1 MKGNFDKKKM
11 LEALMNPD
19 ISMILV
25 ELEDGEKNI
34 VYLVEKLQISDDEI
48 KKRLSFVIE
57 HGFVVMNKDETRT
70 TLNVDKDKLNEI
82 METDENFS
90 SVVDGLTELDQYL
103 N

>member
-11 LEALMNPD
+11 LETLMNPD
-19 ISMILV
+19 IFMILA

-34 VYLVEKLQISDDEI
+34 AYLSEKLQISDDEI
-48 KKRLSFVIE
+48 IKRLSNIIE

-70 TLNVDKDKLNEI
+70 MLNVDKNKLNEI

-90 SVVDGLTELDQYL
+90 GVVDGLTELDQYL

>member
-1 MKGNFDKKKM
+1 MKENFDKKKM
-11 LEALMNPD
+11 LETLMNTD
-19 ISMILV
+19 IFMILT

-34 VYLVEKLQISDDEI
+34 VYLTEKLQISNDEI
-48 KKRLSFVIE
+48 IKRLSYVIE

-70 TLNVDKDKLNEI
+70 MLNVDKNKLNEI

-90 SVVDGLTELDQYL
+90 GVVDGLTELDQYL

>member
-11 LEALMNPD
+11 LETLMNPD
-19 ISMILV
+19 ISMILA
-25 ELEDGEKNI
+25 ELEDGEKNMA
-34 VYLVEKLQISDDEI
+34 YLSEKLQIPDDEI
-48 KKRLSFVIE
+48 INRLSYVIE

-70 TLNVDKDKLNEI
+70 IFNVDKNKLNEI

-90 SVVDGLTELDQYL
+90 SVVNGLTELDQYL

>member
-11 LEALMNPD
+11 LETLMNPD
-19 ISMILV
+19 ISMILA

-34 VYLVEKLQISDDEI
+34 TYLAEKLQLSNDEI
-48 KKRLSFVIE
+48 IKRLSHVIE
-57 HGFVVMNKDETRT
+57 HGFVVMVKDETKIM
-70 TLNVDKDKLNEI
+70 LNVDKNKLNEI

-90 SVVDGLTELDQYL
+90 GVVDGLTELDQYL

>member
-11 LEALMNPD
+11 LETLMNPD
-19 ISMILV
+19 ISMILA

-34 VYLVEKLQISDDEI
+34 VYLSEKLQISNDEI
-48 KKRLSFVIE
+48 IKRLSYVIE
-57 HGFVVMNKDETRT
+57 YGFVVMNKDETRT
-70 TLNVDKDKLNEI
+70 MFNVDKNKLNEI
-82 METDENFS
+82 MESDENFS

>member
-11 LEALMNPD
+11 LETLMNPD
-19 ISMILV
+19 VSMILA

-34 VYLVEKLQISDDEI
+34 VYLAEKLQISNDEI
-48 KKRLSFVIE
+48 IKRLSYVIE
-57 HGFVVMNKDETRT
+57 HGFVVMNEDETRT
-70 TLNVDKDKLNEI
+70 IFNVDKNKLNEI

-90 SVVDGLTELDQYL
+90 GVVDGLTELDQYL